1 MKRSSFSADGSSS
14 AAGENECRA
23 YVRFLGA
30 FLDGELDAARQLEVE
45 GHLETCMT
53 CRERTMLD
61 RAMRATLKTVVARGA
76 TEAMT
81 GADAEEGGAETAAGA
96 AVADAN
102 AALHASSARDAMRAR
117 MRAAMTAQDV
127 REQKREEKRETVAAA
142 AGTLTIAPFG
152 WKAMLPL
159 TAAAALALVWGA
171 ASQRAGNRSAF
182 SDFPAATTQ
191 AGMGEDPLADLV
203 AEHSRPLPPER
214 TDALGLSSF
223 EQYVGV
229 PVHAAN
235 LEKAGAR
242 LVGGRV
248 LPVHQQRAAMLQYVV
263 GKGADARRVSMF
275 IYDPQKIRIGCND
288 CAPRAAGT
296 SEVQVGRAG
305 GYSVA
310 VTQKEGVGYAV
321 ASDLDAEHNFQL
333 AALVDSEH

>member
-30 FLDGELDAARQLEVE
+30 FLDGELDAAKQLEVE
-45 GHLETCMT
+45 GHLETCLT

-76 TEAMT
+76 
-81 GADAEEGGAETAAGA
+81 
-96 AVADAN
+96 VADE
-102 AALHASSARDAMRAR
+102 AAADGVMDVTDVNSDEAQAAMKARSDAMRAR
-117 MRAAMTAQDV
+117 MRAAMIA
-127 REQKREEKRETVAAA
+127 EEKRETVRTAATV
-142 AGTLTIAPFG
+142 GTLATAPFG

-171 ASQRAGNRSAF
+171 ASQRTGNRSLY
-182 SDFPAATTQ
+182 SDMPAATTQ
-191 AGMGEDPLADLV
+191 AGLGEDPLAELV

-248 LPVHQQRAAMLQYVV
+248 LPVHQERAAMLQYVV

-275 IYDPQKIRIGCND
+275 IYDPRKIRIGCND

-296 SEVQVGRAG
+296 AQVQVGRAG

-321 ASDLDAEHNFQL
+321 ASDLDAEHNFEL
-333 AALVDSEH
+333 AALVDSAEAEH

>member
-1 MKRSSFSADGSSS
+1 
-14 AAGENECRA
+14 
-23 YVRFLGA
+23 
-30 FLDGELDAARQLEVE
+30 
-45 GHLETCMT
+45 
-53 CRERTMLD
+53 
-61 RAMRATLKTVVARGA
+61 
-76 TEAMT
+76 
-81 GADAEEGGAETAAGA
+81 
-96 AVADAN
+96 
-102 AALHASSARDAMRAR
+102 MRAR
-117 MRAAMTAQDV
+117 MRAAMQAQ
-127 REQKREEKRETVAAA
+127 EKREEKRDVAVAAST
-142 AGTLTIAPFG
+142 AGTLTAAPFG

-171 ASQRAGNRSAF
+171 ASQRSGYRSANGLF
-182 SDFPAATTQ
+182 VDTPAATTQ

-248 LPVHQQRAAMLQYVV
+248 LPVHQERAAMLQYVV

-275 IYDPQKIRIGCND
+275 IYDPRKIRIGCND

-296 SEVQVGRAG
+296 AEVQVGRGRWLLGSGHAEGRRRLRGRQRPRHRAQLRAG
-305 GYSVA
+305 GTGRRGALTERSPRRFRVRLDEECGTRRTHEVRAPRLCRRPRAEVSGCAVGGRDLGRADHVRFDERAGGQHREDAARGDGPHRDVVA
-310 VTQKEGVGYAV
+310 LDRRHEVPRCESGDDSACLV
-321 ASDLDAEHNFQL
+321 AASFER
-333 AALVDSEH
+333 

>member
-1 MKRSSFSADGSSS
+1 
-14 AAGENECRA
+14 
-23 YVRFLGA
+23 
-30 FLDGELDAARQLEVE
+30 
-45 GHLETCMT
+45 
-53 CRERTMLD
+53 
-61 RAMRATLKTVVARGA
+61 
-76 TEAMT
+76 
-81 GADAEEGGAETAAGA
+81 
-96 AVADAN
+96 
-102 AALHASSARDAMRAR
+102 MRAR
-117 MRAAMTAQDV
+117 MRAAMTAQ
-127 REQKREEKRETVAAA
+127 EKRETVREVAEERARTAATV
-142 AGTLTIAPFG
+142 GTLATAPFG

-159 TAAAALALVWGA
+159 TAAAALALLWGA
-171 ASQRAGNRSAF
+171 ASQRTGNRSLY
-182 SDFPAATTQ
+182 SDMPAATTQ
-191 AGMGEDPLADLV
+191 AGLGEDPLAELV

-248 LPVHQQRAAMLQYVV
+248 LPVHQERAAMLQYVV

-275 IYDPQKIRIGCND
+275 IYDPRKIRIGCND

-296 SEVQVGRAG
+296 AEVQVGRAG

-321 ASDLDAEHNFQL
+321 ASDLDAEHNFEL

>member
-1 MKRSSFSADGSSS
+1 MKRSSFSADGTSSGS
-14 AAGENECRA
+14 EAGENECRA

-76 TEAMT
+76 SEAVT
-81 GADAEEGGAETAAGA
+81 GASNEAGQGGES
-96 AVADAN
+96 AVIAVDEAN
-102 AALHASSARDAMRAR
+102 AAREAMRAR
-117 MRAAMTAQDV
+117 MRAAMTAQ
-127 REQKREEKRETVAAA
+127 EKRETVREGAAA
-142 AGTLTIAPFG
+142 AGGTLATAPFG
-152 WKAMLPL
+152 WRAMLPL

-182 SDFPAATTQ
+182 SDFSSATTQ
-191 AGMGEDPLADLV
+191 AGMGEDPLAELV

-248 LPVHQQRAAMLQYVV
+248 LPVHDQRAAMLQYVV
-263 GKGADARRVSMF
+263 GKGADARRISMF
-275 IYDPQKIRIGCND
+275 IYDPQKIRIGCNA

-296 SEVQVGRAG
+296 AEVQVGRAG

>member
-30 FLDGELDAARQLEVE
+30 FLDGELDAAKQLEVE
-45 GHLETCMT
+45 GHLETCLT

-76 TEAMT
+76 AADGA
-81 GADAEEGGAETAAGA
+81 GADDGAGA
-96 AVADAN
+96 TETDGAQAQ
-102 AALHASSARDAMRAR
+102 AAIKARSDAMRAR
-117 MRAAMTAQDV
+117 MRAAMMA
-127 REQKREEKRETVAAA
+127 EEKRETVRDGARTAATV
-142 AGTLTIAPFG
+142 GTLATAPFG

-159 TAAAALALVWGA
+159 TAAAALALLWGA
-171 ASQRAGNRSAF
+171 ASQRTGNRSLY
-182 SDFPAATTQ
+182 SDMPAATTQ
-191 AGMGEDPLADLV
+191 AGLGEDPLAELV

-248 LPVHQQRAAMLQYVV
+248 LPVHQERAAMLQYVV

-275 IYDPQKIRIGCND
+275 IYDPRKIRIGCND

-296 SEVQVGRAG
+296 AEVQVGRAG

-321 ASDLDAEHNFQL
+321 ASDLDAEHNFEL
-333 AALVDSEH
+333 AALVDGVDAEH